1 MSLRDPSAW
10 YHLVVSYD
18 TTQVTAADRIKI
30 YVNGVQVTAFDTETY
45 PAQNAIIRWNGEAN
59 LQVGRRYA
67 GGSLGTYN
75 GYLTE
80 FHYIDGQALTT
91 ASFGETNEDTNQWV
105 PIKYAGTYGDNGFF
119 LEFKEGG
126 MITYDEQQK
135 LQSQVH
141 LLGRLLVLEIP
152 LVKI

>member
-18 TTQVTAADRIKI
+18 TTQVTAANRIKI

-45 PAQNAIIRWNGEAN
+45 PAQDAIIRWNGEAN

-75 GYLTE
+75 GYLAE
-80 FHYIDGQALTT
+80 FYFIDGIQYAP
-91 ASFGETNEDTNQWV
+91 SDFGETNSTTNQWI
-105 PIKYAGTYGDNGFF
+105 PKDA
-119 LEFKEGG
+119 K
-126 MITYDEQQK
+126 DE
-135 LQSQVH
+135 VW
-141 LLGRLLVLEIP
+141 
-152 LVKI
+152 